1 MTWSDPIVDEVR
13 RARDAYA
20 ARFNYDLRAIYRDLK
35 EQEKR
40 SGRKLVSY
48 AKDATG
54 SEPNPLM
61 ASLVNKRTPKY
72 EGFLPSFRVARGSLL
87 TLPRLLH
94 RRRSICGRPHEAAPN
109 TLAGSGIPTVARS
122 RHCGGV

>member
-20 ARFNYDLRAIYRDLK
+20 ARFDYDLRAIYRDLK

-48 AKDATG
+48 AKEGAW
-54 SEPNPLM
+54 SEPNNALPPAGPAPVAPDNIPSGS
-61 ASLVNKRTPKY
+61 AS
-72 EGFLPSFRVARGSLL
+72 RGADVS
-87 TLPRLLH
+87 TDV
-94 RRRSICGRPHEAAPN
+94 G
-109 TLAGSGIPTVARS
+109 
-122 RHCGGV
+122 